1 MFGSTLS
8 IYPSANFHPELEITK
23 GFLSHVTPLKHP
35 FPGEPAFPILAEF
48 TSEQALFFPATD
60 DRS

>member
-23 GFLSHVTPLKHP
+23 GFLSHGDSFK
-35 FPGEPAFPILAEF
+35 
-48 TSEQALFFPATD
+48 TSL
-60 DRS
+60 SW